1 MKALMINN
9 LLYPNAGSEMH
20 TFLEMGRAARV
31 VFISLLRFSNS
42 R

>member
-20 TFLEMGRAARV
+20 ILKIPKNS
-31 VFISLLRFSNS
+31 VFTALF
-42 R
+42 